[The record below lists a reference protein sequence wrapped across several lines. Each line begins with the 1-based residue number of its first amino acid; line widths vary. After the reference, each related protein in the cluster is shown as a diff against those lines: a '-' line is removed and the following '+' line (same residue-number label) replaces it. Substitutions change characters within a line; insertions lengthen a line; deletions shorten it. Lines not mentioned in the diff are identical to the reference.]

1 MKRRIEPVPPSAEAL
16 VRMRRILRVAGGP
29 AHALFRLGL
38 GVEVTASGT
47 EHLPQE
53 GPVFVLANHITT
65 PDAGFITVMGK
76 RPIQFMVAK
85 SAMVSDFRGRVLAQ
99 FGVIPKQKFASD
111 STAVKTLLRWR
122 DLDAAVGLFP
132 EGERS
137 WDGHT
142 LPLIPGIGKLVRLV
156 KAPVVTVRVLN
167 GHRVWPRWAEKARR
181 GRVHLEFDAPVQF
194 ARREKVEVI
203 RKHLE
208 DRLRVDPAEAPDWEV
223 RGTQLAAGLK
233 NLLHACP
240 ACNALDALQ
249 EAGDIVGCASCGA
262 SWTVDTNNRL
272 TGHSELSV
280 AEAWAL
286 VKERFAEHWVGDPA
300 RFAKDGTV
308 LESEPAHMVDAM
320 ALEPTEIA
328 RGQLRLTPERV
339 EMGEWSLPLTEL
351 KAVSVD
357 FRRQLQFVHDGGVAE
372 AVLPTE
378 SCLKWE
384 WITRHW
390 MGRLQG

>member
-1 MKRRIEPVPPSAEAL
+1 MKRRVEPVPPSAEAL
-16 VRMRRILRVAGGP
+16 LRMRRILRYAGPP
-29 AHALFRLGL
+29 AHALFRYGL
-38 GVEVTASGT
+38 GVTVTASGT

-53 GPVFVLANHITT
+53 GPVFVLANHVTT

-85 SAMVSDFRGRVLAQ
+85 SAMVSDLRGRVLAQ

-111 STAVKTLLRWR
+111 STAVKALLRWR
-122 DLDAAVGLFP
+122 ELDAAVGLFP

-142 LPLIPGIGKLVRLV
+142 LPLLPGIGKLVRLV

-181 GRVHLEFDAPVQF
+181 GRVHLEFDEPVTF
-194 ARREKVEVI
+194 DRREKVEVI
-203 RKHLE
+203 QQHVE

-223 RGTQLAAGLK
+223 TGTRLAAGLK

-249 EAGDIVGCASCGA
+249 ELDDTVRCASCGA
-262 SWTVDTNNRL
+262 AWTVDTHNRL
-272 TGHSELSV
+272 SGHSELTV

-286 VKERFAEHWVGDPA
+286 VKERFAEHWVADPA
-300 RFAKDGTV
+300 RFARDGTV
-308 LESEPAHMVDAM
+308 LESEPAHLVDAL
-320 ALEPTEIA
+320 ALEPIELA
-328 RGQLRLTPERV
+328 RGQLRLTPDTISL
-339 EMGEWSLPLTEL
+339 GDWSRPLSEL

-357 FRRQLQFVHDGGVAE
+357 FRRQLQFVTDDGVAE

-390 MGRLQG
+390 MARARG